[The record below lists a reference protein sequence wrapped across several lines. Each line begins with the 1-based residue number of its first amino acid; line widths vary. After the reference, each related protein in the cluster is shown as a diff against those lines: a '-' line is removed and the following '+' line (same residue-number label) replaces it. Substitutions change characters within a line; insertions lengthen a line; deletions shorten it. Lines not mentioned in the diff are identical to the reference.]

1 MEAQPLQRHKRR
13 RFPVIL
19 FEVFVVLVAV
29 KGSKKSSLAS
39 ARQSS
44 GLLTHVDFS
53 AKRERSPRQMS
64 PTPDNQTR

>member
-1 MEAQPLQRHKRR
+1 
-13 RFPVIL
+13 VIL